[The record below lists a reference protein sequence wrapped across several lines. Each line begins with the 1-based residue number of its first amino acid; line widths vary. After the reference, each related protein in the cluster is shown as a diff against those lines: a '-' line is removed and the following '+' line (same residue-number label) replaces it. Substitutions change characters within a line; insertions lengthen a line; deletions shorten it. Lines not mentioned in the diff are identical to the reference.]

1 MPPQPI
7 TVISMGGDIA
17 VPAAARGLLDDPD
30 PLEPFRRPGAARVR
44 RLEDLLHRYGEA
56 GPGDHE
62 RGVELRQRRVD
73 VADRHVQSRLEELVM
88 LVDQAVAGTELG
100 VAVHRAQ
107 LSPFGSR
114 PLAGP
119 VAQARVGPE
128 PPVLD
133 ATADGL
139 RGRSDAGGSA
149 PT

>member
-1 MPPQPI
+1 
-7 TVISMGGDIA
+7 GAGR
-17 VPAAARGLLDDPD
+17 RGP
-30 PLEPFRRPGAARVR
+30 
-44 RLEDLLHRYGEA
+44 
-56 GPGDHE
+56 
-62 RGVELRQRRVD
+62 
-73 VADRHVQSRLEELVM
+73 SRLEELVV

-119 VAQARVGPE
+119 VAQAQVGPE

-139 RGRSDAGGSA
+139 RGRIDAVASA
-149 PT
+149 PTIGGRRVEHEEHRLALPALEDGAA